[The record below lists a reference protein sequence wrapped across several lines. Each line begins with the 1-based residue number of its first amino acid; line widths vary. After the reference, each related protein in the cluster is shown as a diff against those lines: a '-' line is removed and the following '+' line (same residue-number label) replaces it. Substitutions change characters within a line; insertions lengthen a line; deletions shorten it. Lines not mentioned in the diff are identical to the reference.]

1 MMIIMVIII
10 IMIMII
16 IVIIVMIMTIIT
28 LTLIFQNEFSVLLD
42 KNKNQLKLLFFP
54 LVPPNVWN

>member
-1 MMIIMVIII
+1 MIIIVIII

-16 IVIIVMIMTIIT
+16 IVIIIMIMKIIT

-42 KNKNQLKLLFFP
+42 KNKNQLKLLFFT
-54 LVPPNVWN
+54 LVPPHVSK